1 MKDRKY
7 IQLGLTDDLLIHLL
21 LNAMKDYTLMNFI
34 LNDNY
39 WLEQA
44 ISHYLKDKDLSYN
57 VLLSYIDTLEE
68 AN

>member
-7 IQLGLTDDLLIHLL
+7 IQFGLTDDLLIHLSS
-21 LNAMKDYTLMNFI
+21 NVMKDQKLFDYV
-34 LNDNY
+34 LNDDY

-57 VLLSYIDTLEE
+57 VLLSYIDALEE